1 MQMVAGRAVQTPAT
15 REATMLKPCLTFA
28 AVVLFALT
36 LAPATGGMS
45 QAPRRHEPCE
55 THGGFAGKS
64 EGSLYPRLCD
74 VPRGQRK
81 RKDRHCH
88 EHGGDDRG
96 LDRPQD
102 AGFQAGPGAIRRH
115 PQRQRRKDARRGRT
129 RKERDEM
136 WNLVIYIRSLS
147 KNQPAAAQPAPEPAA
162 QAPAA
167 SPAPEPSAQP
177 APQPATPPAAQPTN

>member
-1 MQMVAGRAVQTPAT
+1 
-15 REATMLKPCLTFA
+15 MLKPCLTFA

-45 QAPRRHEPCE
+45 QAPGGTNPVKPTAASQEKAKALYTRDCAMC
-55 THGGFAGKS
+55 HGDNGNGKTDIATS
-64 EGSLYPRLCD
+64 MGVTIEDWTDPKTLASKPDQALFDAIHKGKGEKMPAEEGRA
-74 VPRGQRK
+74 K
-81 RKDRHCH
+81 
-88 EHGGDDRG
+88 
-96 LDRPQD
+96 
-102 AGFQAGPGAIRRH
+102 
-115 PQRQRRKDARRGRT
+115 T
-129 RKERDEM
+129 DEM